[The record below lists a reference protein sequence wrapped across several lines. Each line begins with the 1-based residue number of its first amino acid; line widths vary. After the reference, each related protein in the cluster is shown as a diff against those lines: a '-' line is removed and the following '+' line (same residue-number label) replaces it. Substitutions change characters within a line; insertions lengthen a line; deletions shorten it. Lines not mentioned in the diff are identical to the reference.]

1 MERNN
6 DINKEIIELVDR
18 SQLLYTINDKET
30 LSSGATTILTNM
42 TPPYIRNKEP
52 TCNIYKNNNMIN
64 VQLDYDINQARDSD
78 SWNGNFQV
86 ISLHG
91 FMKYLVLNL
100 QNINVFLTRMQKYI
114 LSKVIEDD
122 NANNINDLQNIG
134 KTAWDFIL
142 FLYKVC
148 WDSLAVNK
156 SNILFRNILKS
167 KFSPQYIK
175 TMTNNKSKN
184 TIKLV
189 TISLLSSL
197 ILAKFPKKINK
208 ISKYFKNKSTF

>member
-1 MERNN
+1 M
-6 DINKEIIELVDR
+6 
-18 SQLLYTINDKET
+18 
-30 LSSGATTILTNM
+30 SSGATTILTNM

-52 TCNIYKNNNMIN
+52 TCNIYKNNIFNI
-64 VQLDYDINQARDSD
+64 QLDYNINQARDSD

-91 FMKYLVLNL
+91 FMKHLVLNL
-100 QNINVFLTRMQKYI
+100 QNIKVFLTRMQKYI
-114 LSKVIEDD
+114 LSKAIEGD
-122 NANNINDLQNIG
+122 NANNINDLQDVG
-134 KTAWDFIL
+134 KVAWDFIS
-142 FLYKVC
+142 FLYKAY
-148 WDSLAVNK
+148 WNSLAVDK
-156 SNILFRNILKS
+156 SNILFRNMLKS

>member
-18 SQLLYTINDKET
+18 SQLSYTMNDKKT

-42 TPPYIRNKEP
+42 TPPCIRNKES
-52 TCNIYKNNNMIN
+52 TCNIYKNNMFNI
-64 VQLDYDINQARDSD
+64 QLDYDINQARDSD

-91 FMKYLVLNL
+91 FMKHLVLNL
-100 QNINVFLTRMQKYI
+100 QNIKVFLTRMQKYI
-114 LSKVIEDD
+114 LSKAIEGD
-122 NANNINDLQNIG
+122 NANNINDLQDVG
-134 KTAWDFIL
+134 KVAWDFIL
-142 FLYKVC
+142 FLYKAY
-148 WDSLAVNK
+148 WNSLAVDK
-156 SNILFRNILKS
+156 SNILFRNMLKS

-197 ILAKFPKKINK
+197 ILAKFPKEINK
-208 ISKYFKNKSTF
+208 ISKYFKKKSTFQ